1 LIYDHLGVRSLIY
14 DSLSDTGNLSGDGTF
29 TYQYNHRNR
38 LVGVKRDAV
47 SVADYGLNALL
58 GQRVSKTVH
67 GVTTHFHYGLDNKL
81 LAESSGA
88 GVISRSYLYLKI
100 DATQGVDDI
109 QEEINKMLACSPVED
124 SEEYAIHDYEGFGS
138 YPLGEYEGLESAHE
152 VACFIEEHSEL
163 GAELLA
169 HFSSIDEARQ
179 AIEDNYCGC
188 YSSLADY
195 AQELTEQSTTIPENL
210 TTSITNAWR
219 VIWR

>member
-1 LIYDHLGVRSLIY
+1 MQPKALMTSKKKLTKCLRVHLLR
-14 DSLSDTGNLSGDGTF
+14 
-29 TYQYNHRNR
+29 
-38 LVGVKRDAV
+38 
-47 SVADYGLNALL
+47 
-58 GQRVSKTVH
+58 
-67 GVTTHFHYGLDNKL
+67 
-81 LAESSGA
+81 
-88 GVISRSYLYLKI
+88 
-100 DATQGVDDI
+100 I
-109 QEEINKMLACSPVED
+109 QK
-124 SEEYAIHDYEGFGS
+124 EYAIHDYEGFGS

-152 VACFIEEHSEL
+152 VACFIEEHGEL

>member
-1 LIYDHLGVRSLIY
+1 MCDEIRIY
-14 DSLSDTGNLSGDGTF
+14 
-29 TYQYNHRNR
+29 
-38 LVGVKRDAV
+38 
-47 SVADYGLNALL
+47 VADLAAYNNGFL
-58 GQRVSKTVH
+58 H
-67 GVTTHFHYGLDNKL
+67 GVW
-81 LAESSGA
+81 
-88 GVISRSYLYLKI
+88 I